1 MLPGNSPGA
10 DKNFIPVTGKVI
22 ADRKKIAVE
31 SEEKMAEQA
40 LSTIGV
46 VFGWGLGTLSTPPT
60 AWTQIEECISIGGVS
75 VTQDKLDATPL
86 EARRK
91 KYVGGHED
99 TGGELQTVFN
109 DTDTF
114 DSQWGAMLTAYEGR
128 TKDQGMWFCAYH
140 PSKTKMNVYIV
151 EPGSLPAP
159 EYAVGNV
166 LQYTI
171 TNTLVDLP
179 DAITAV
185 KPTAPAA
192 SSQTEQSGD

>member
-1 MLPGNSPGA
+1 
-10 DKNFIPVTGKVI
+10 
-22 ADRKKIAVE
+22 
-31 SEEKMAEQA
+31 MAGQA

-46 VFGWGLGTLSTPPT
+46 IFGYGLGTGTTTPPT
-60 AWTQIEECISIGGVS
+60 TFEQIEECISIGGVE

-86 EARRK
+86 EVRRK
-91 KYVGGHED
+91 KYVAGHED

-109 DTDTF
+109 ASDTF
-114 DSQWGAMLTAYEGR
+114 ETQWAKMLGEYDKKTSGQ
-128 TKDQGMWFCAYH
+128 TMWFCAYH

-179 DAITAV
+179 DQITAK
-185 KPTAPAA
+185 KPTAP
-192 SSQTEQSGD
+192 SGE

>member
-1 MLPGNSPGA
+1 
-10 DKNFIPVTGKVI
+10 
-22 ADRKKIAVE
+22 
-31 SEEKMAEQA
+31 MAEQA

-46 VFGWGLGTLSTPPT
+46 IFGWGLGTLSTAPT
-60 AWTQIEECISIGGVS
+60 TWNQIEECISIGGVE

-86 EARRK
+86 EAKRK

-114 DSQWGAMLTAYEGR
+114 DSQWGAMLTAYEAR
-128 TKDQGMWFCAYH
+128 TATQCMWFCSYH
-140 PSKTKMNVYIV
+140 PKKAKMNVYIV

-185 KPTAPAA
+185 KPTAPTA
-192 SSQTEQSGD
+192 SNTEESGS

>member
-1 MLPGNSPGA
+1 M
-10 DKNFIPVTGKVI
+10 PVTGQVI
-22 ADRKKIAVE
+22 ADRRKIAVE

-46 VFGWGLGTLSTPPT
+46 IFGWGLGTLSTAPT
-60 AWTQIEECISIGGVS
+60 TWKQIEECISIGGVELS
-75 VTQDKLDATPL
+75 KDKLDATPL
-86 EARRK
+86 ESKTK

-114 DSQWGAMLTAYEGR
+114 DEQWGEMLEAYEGK
-128 TKDQGMWFCAYH
+128 TATQCMWFCAYH
-140 PSKTKMNVYIV
+140 PSKTKMNAYIV

-171 TNTLVDLP
+171 NNTLVDLP
-179 DAITAV
+179 NPVTAV
-185 KPTAPAA
+185 KPTAP
-192 SSQTEQSGD
+192 

>member
-1 MLPGNSPGA
+1 
-10 DKNFIPVTGKVI
+10 
-22 ADRKKIAVE
+22 
-31 SEEKMAEQA
+31 MAEQA

-46 VFGWGLGTLSTPPT
+46 IFGWGLGTLTTPPT
-60 AWTQIEECISIGGVS
+60 TWKQIEECVSIGEVS

-86 EARRK
+86 EAKRK
-91 KYVGGHED
+91 KYIAGHED

-114 DSQWGAMLTAYEGR
+114 DGQWGEMLEAYESR
-128 TKDQGMWFCAYH
+128 ENTQAMWFCAYH
-140 PSKTKMNVYIV
+140 PSKQKMNGYIV

-171 TNTLVDLP
+171 TNTLVDFP
-179 DAITAV
+179 DPITAV
-185 KPTAPAA
+185 KPTL
-192 SSQTEQSGD
+192 ESGEP

>member
-1 MLPGNSPGA
+1 
-10 DKNFIPVTGKVI
+10 
-22 ADRKKIAVE
+22 
-31 SEEKMAEQA
+31 MAEQA

-46 VFGWGLGTLSTPPT
+46 VFGWGLGTLTTPPT
-60 AWTQIEECISIGGVS
+60 TWKEIEECISISSVE

-86 EARRK
+86 KVKRK
-91 KYVGGHED
+91 RYIAGHED

-114 DSQWGAMLTAYEGR
+114 DEQWGEMLEAYDGRAEGQAMY
-128 TKDQGMWFCAYH
+128 FCAYH
-140 PSKTKMNVYIV
+140 PSKKKMNIYIV

-179 DAITAV
+179 DPITAV
-185 KPTAPAA
+185 EPEAPEAP
-192 SSQTEQSGD
+192 

>member
-1 MLPGNSPGA
+1 
-10 DKNFIPVTGKVI
+10 
-22 ADRKKIAVE
+22 
-31 SEEKMAEQA
+31 MAEQA

-46 VFGWGLGTLSTPPT
+46 IFGYGLGTLTTPPT
-60 AWTQIEECISIGGVS
+60 SWKQIEECISISGVE

-86 EARRK
+86 ESRRK
-91 KYVGGHED
+91 KYVAGHED

-114 DSQWGAMLTAYEGR
+114 DEQWNEMLDEYKGR
-128 TKDQGMWFCAYH
+128 TTGQSMWFCAYH
-140 PSKTKMNVYIV
+140 PSKNNMNVYIV
-151 EPGSLPAP
+151 EPGSLPSP

-179 DAITAV
+179 DPIPAV
-185 KPTAPAA
+185 EPTAP
-192 SSQTEQSGD
+192 TTV